1 MFKTIEEGF
10 AVYKAELVAYKKKLD
25 ELKEKYGGEIL
36 IQDISD
42 ADCRVVI
49 EYSNKL
55 RAMEETLGMMGDEI
69 AAASKDAGIHP

>member
-36 IQDISD
+36 IQNISD
-42 ADCRVVI
+42 TDCRVVI

-55 RAMEETLGMMGDEI
+55 RAMEKTLGMMGDEI
-69 AAASKDAGIHP
+69 TTASKEAGIHP